1 MSGNAFA
8 VPVISHIL
16 EPVAAFLL
24 RVDHPIPEVLP
35 GFPKVNSK
43 EEAILSLLPGTI
55 YAASPPPVFSL
66 PSPVYAADA
75 SHDEEGNI
83 CRRPS

>member
-16 EPVAAFLL
+16 EPLAAFLL
-24 RVDHPIPEVLP
+24 RADHPIPELLP
-35 GFPKVNSK
+35 GFPEVNSK
-43 EEAILSLLPGTI
+43 EESILSLLPSKIDVVEPFPFFRRREG
-55 YAASPPPVFSL
+55 
-66 PSPVYAADA
+66 
-75 SHDEEGNI
+75 EGNI

>member
-8 VPVISHIL
+8 VPVISDIL

-35 GFPKVNSK
+35 GFPEVNSK
-43 EEAILSLLPGTI
+43 EEAILSLLPSKI
-55 YAASPPPVFSL
+55 DVAE
-66 PSPVYAADA
+66 PSPFFR
-75 SHDEEGNI
+75 HHEGEGNI

>member
-24 RVDHPIPEVLP
+24 RADHPIPELLP
-35 GFPKVNSK
+35 GFPEVNSK
-43 EEAILSLLPGTI
+43 EESILSLLPGEI
-55 YAASPPPVFSL
+55 DVVEPFPVPSRPPL
-66 PSPVYAADA
+66 P
-75 SHDEEGNI
+75 GNS